1 MPASASTGSLIEE
14 GEAVLRQPGPLGKR
28 VAQLDP
34 DACLRAR
41 QGLVE
46 QLHHGVEDVD
56 GGLREQREQA
66 RVTPVRLVPHEGLP
80 GQPSPDLGQVATPF
94 GRQPRSAQWGQG
106 DAPYSVQSTAK
117 QPLSWM
123 SLLASISQY
132 AGPGIQLASQD
143 VHRRRQIMA
152 ALKTLEGM
160 ALVRADPKPG
170 RFTAG
175 LQLLCENGTSTISSA
190 ISYTMS
196 DDTEMYVET
205 PVEFFTR
212 GWVHVLTN
220 SEIAALLMWFDRLK
234 YNGVVVGAEEGDP
247 VTVTYVTGD
256 VRQGLYG
263 LGREAYETHQALDAY
278 QLLDVIRPEK
288 RYDSGKWEGYSKD
301 DSDLLCHRVSLAP
314 AGFDRDAGAIVEDVL
329 KRRDTGGFWRRP
341 MFSTPKRFDR
351 FRMVSGDD

>member
-1 MPASASTGSLIEE
+1 MRPKDGKVETRLAHLQTLRSGMLGGVNLVMRQIWASGQKPSSIRVRSAFYRLDEMK
-14 GEAVLRQPGPLGKR
+14 VLKDERKPLPTKEQPF
-28 VAQLDP
+28 A
-34 DACLRAR
+34 AR
-41 QGLVE
+41 M
-46 QLHHGVEDVD
+46 
-56 GGLREQREQA
+56 
-66 RVTPVRLVPHEGLP
+66 VTPKGLHLRLLLTMLYAAQCAVGP
-80 GQPSPDLGQVATPF
+80 GK
-94 GRQPRSAQWGQG
+94 QW
-106 DAPYSVQSTAK
+106 DAPYPVESTAK

-123 SLLASISQY
+123 SLSASISQY

-143 VHRRRQIMA
+143 VNRRRQIMT

-160 ALVRADPKPG
+160 ALVRANTKPG

-175 LQLLCENGTSTISSA
+175 LQLLCENGTSTVSSA
-190 ISYTMS
+190 IPYTMP
-196 DDTEMYVET
+196 DDTEMYVEI
-205 PVEFFTR
+205 PVEFFTC

-220 SEIAALLMWFDRLK
+220 SEIAALLMWLDRLK
-234 YNGVVVGAEEGDP
+234 YSGVVVGADEGDP
-247 VTVTYVTGD
+247 VTVTYVSGD

-314 AGFDRDAGAIVEDVL
+314 AGFDRDAGTIVEDVL
-329 KRRDTGGFWRRP
+329 QRRDTGGFWGRP